1 MATIMSAQ
9 EAVSKITNGST
20 LHVGGFYAQG
30 TPENIID
37 EILKQGIRDLTII
50 TNDTGGPSEGTGK
63 LVEAGRVKK
72 LICSYV
78 GLTPIVPELVD
89 QGKLE
94 LELVP
99 QGTLVERI
107 RCAGFGLGGVLT
119 PTGLGTPVEDK
130 KQVLELNGK
139 RWLYDTP
146 LKADFA
152 IVEASRADKAGNLI
166 FRRTQRNFNVV
177 MATGAAN
184 AVIALVV
191 EPIVE
196 AGAIEP
202 DQVMV
207 PGVLVNMLVR
217 KELN

>member
-1 MATIMSAQ
+1 MATIMSAK
-9 EAVSKITNGST
+9 EAVSKIPNGST

-50 TNDTGGPSEGTGK
+50 TNDTGTPTEGTGK
-63 LVEAGRVKK
+63 LVGAGRVKK

-78 GLTPIVPELVD
+78 GLTPVVPELVD
-89 QGKLE
+89 KGALE

-99 QGTLVERI
+99 QGTLAERI
-107 RCAGFGLGGVLT
+107 RCAGYGLGGVLT
-119 PTGLGTPVEDK
+119 PTGLGTHLEEK

-139 RWLYDTP
+139 RWMYDTP

-152 IVEASRADKAGNLI
+152 ILEASVADKAGNLI

-177 MATGAAN
+177 MASAAET
-184 AVIALVV
+184 VIALVV

-196 AGAIEP
+196 MGAMEP
-202 DQVMV
+202 DHVMV
-207 PGVLVNMLVR
+207 PGVLVDMLVR

>member
-1 MATIMSAQ
+1 MAAIMSAQ
-9 EAVSKITNGST
+9 EAAGKITSGSII
-20 LHVGGFYAQG
+20 HVGGFYAQG

-37 EILKQGIRDLTII
+37 EIIKQGIRDLTVI
-50 TNDTGGPSEGTGK
+50 TNDTGGPAEGAGK
-63 LVEAGRVKK
+63 LIGAGRVKK

-78 GLTPIVPELVD
+78 GLTPIVPDLVA
-89 QGKLE
+89 KKELE

-119 PTGLGTPVEDK
+119 PTGLGTHLDDDK
-130 KQVLELNGK
+130 EILEFNGK

-152 IVEASRADKAGNLI
+152 IVEAYTADKAGNLI

-177 MATGAAN
+177 MASAADV
-184 AVIALVV
+184 VISSVV
-191 EPIVE
+191 EPILE
-196 AGAIEP
+196 AGAMEP
-202 DQVMV
+202 DHVMV
-207 PGVLVNMLVR
+207 PGILVDILVR
-217 KELN
+217 KELS